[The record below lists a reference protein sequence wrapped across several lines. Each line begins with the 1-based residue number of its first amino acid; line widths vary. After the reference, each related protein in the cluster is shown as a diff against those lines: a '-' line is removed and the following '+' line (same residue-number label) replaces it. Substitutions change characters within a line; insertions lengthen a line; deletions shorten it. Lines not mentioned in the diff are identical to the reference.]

1 MIADRTNTFLFC
13 FNIFYI
19 FVFDNG
25 SVGTRSEHK
34 EFLYIGLSADN
45 VPKDVNLIVFI
56 GRS

>member
-1 MIADRTNTFLFC
+1 M
-13 FNIFYI
+13 
-19 FVFDNG
+19 FVSDNG